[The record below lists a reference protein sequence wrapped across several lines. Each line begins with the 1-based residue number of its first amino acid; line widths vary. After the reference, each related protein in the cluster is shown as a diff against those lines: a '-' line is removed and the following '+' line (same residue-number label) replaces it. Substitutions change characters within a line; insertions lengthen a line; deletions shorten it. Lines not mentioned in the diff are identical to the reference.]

1 MLRHI
6 IQHRRGVKLLL
17 SGSHTLEEFRRW
29 SSYLINAQVVELGYL
44 EEGEAR
50 RLIETP
56 IPDFPLRYEPVAVQQ
71 VLALTRGHP
80 YLVQLLCMEV
90 VALKNRQPPVQR
102 QLVIVT
108 DVEAATPAMLER
120 GQQFFADIELN
131 QIDADGRTALI
142 WLAHQG
148 AGYEA
153 TAGEFSAVLPAA
165 TIAETLQWLVQRS
178 LLEER
183 AGRVWF
189 AVEVVRRWF
198 AAYEG
203 ASSGP

>member
-56 IPDFPLRYEPVAVQQ
+56 IPDFPLRYKPAAVQQ
-71 VLALTRGHP
+71 VLTLTRGHP
-80 YLVQLLCMEV
+80 YLVQLLCMEII
-90 VALKNRQPPVQR
+90 AYKNRQSPAQR
-102 QLVIVT
+102 HLT
-108 DVEAATPAMLER
+108 TAADVEAAVPAMLVR

-131 QIDADGRTALI
+131 QVDATGRALLR
-142 WLAHQG
+142 WLAQQG
-148 AGYEA
+148 AGSMA
-153 TAGEFSAVLPAA
+153 TMEQLSANLPA
-165 TIAETLQWLVQRS
+165 TPLPQTVQQLVQRN
-178 LLEER
+178 LLQER
-183 AGRVWF
+183 NGAFGF

-198 AAYEG
+198 AQDAR
-203 ASSGP
+203 

>member
-56 IPDFPLRYEPVAVQQ
+56 IPDFPLRYEPAAVQQ
-71 VLALTRGHP
+71 VLALTSGHP
-80 YLVQLLCMEV
+80 YLVQLLCMEI
-90 VALKNRQPPVQR
+90 VAHKNRQSPAQR
-102 QLVIVT
+102 HLTTVA
-108 DVEAATPAMLER
+108 DVEAAVPAMLVR

-131 QIDADGRTALI
+131 QVDATGRALLH

-148 AGYEA
+148 AGSMV
-153 TAGEFSAVLPAA
+153 TVDQFPVNLPAA
-165 TIAETLQWLVQRS
+165 QLPQTVQQLVQRN
-178 LLEER
+178 LLQER
-183 AGRVWF
+183 KGAFGF
-189 AVEVVRRWF
+189 AVEVVRQWF
-198 AAYEG
+198 AQDAR
-203 ASSGP
+203 